1 MLSKG
6 IRCSKMEG
14 YSSIHS
20 ARTNESITVLETS
33 KSNSQRKDT
42 KDSGYGESLQEL
54 EEDLQNLPDW
64 CRQCLKANEGSYI
77 DGESSEKEADLST
90 NGEAWAPKR
99 EAVDDEAEDD
109 ERENIF
115 EQQGYNSNQ
124 IDEAK
129 EKVSWGAI
137 FIPESFVSLW

>member
-20 ARTNESITVLETS
+20 PRTNDSITIFETA

-42 KDSGYGESLQEL
+42 KDSGYGESLHEL

-77 DGESSEKEADLST
+77 DGESSEKEAGLST
-90 NGEAWAPKR
+90 NEEAWASKR
-99 EAVDDEAEDD
+99 EDVEDEAEDD
-109 ERENIF
+109 ERENVL
-115 EQQGYNSNQ
+115 EQLECKSNK
-124 IDEAK
+124 IDEPK
-129 EKVSWGAI
+129 EKVCLRAI
-137 FIPESFVSLW
+137 FIPDSFVSLW